1 MSHVLL
7 ALKVPASVVS
17 NWQREFE
24 NFAPDLKVALYH
36 GSMEERLE
44 IQSELLSSLRS
55 SNATLPDVI
64 ITSITYF
71 QKESATDRDFL
82 RKFNFD
88 YLVCDEAH
96 LLKNAKGLRYKNL
109 DRFKTKHRLLLTGT
123 PVQVRFLIV
132 TD

>member
-1 MSHVLL
+1 
-7 ALKVPASVVS
+7 
-17 NWQREFE
+17 
-24 NFAPDLKVALYH
+24 
-36 GSMEERLE
+36 LE